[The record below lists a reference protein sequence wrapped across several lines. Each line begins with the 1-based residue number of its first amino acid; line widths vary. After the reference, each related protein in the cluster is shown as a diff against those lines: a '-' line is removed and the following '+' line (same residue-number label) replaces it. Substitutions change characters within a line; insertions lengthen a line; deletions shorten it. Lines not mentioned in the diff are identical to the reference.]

1 MDTTTLIDSLV
12 ETYKEL
18 NMKYRQHGG
27 SAEAMRIVTRMRD
40 DEVHFS
46 KALKDRVTGIGTS
59 DHGSHNLSDA
69 IDGSD
74 ETLAHV
80 ISQFGTARATT
91 LNLLKSIKDDS
102 TWQNTLDDGST
113 ILEHVNELVRSDAT
127 QLRRLA
133 EHTSS

>member
-12 ETYKEL
+12 DTYKEL
-18 NMKYRQHGG
+18 NMNYRQHGG
-27 SAEAMRIVTRMRD
+27 STAAMGIVTRMRD
-40 DEVHFS
+40 DEIHFS

-59 DHGSHNLSDA
+59 DERSQNLSDV

-74 ETLAHV
+74 DSLAHV

-102 TWQNTLDDGST
+102 TWQDTLDDGST
-113 ILEHVNELVRSDAT
+113 IIQHVEELVRSDAS

-133 EHTSS
+133 EKIGS

>member
-1 MDTTTLIDSLV
+1 MDTTTLIDALV

-27 SAEAMRIVTRMRD
+27 SDAAMRIVTRMRD

-59 DHGSHNLSDA
+59 DQGAGNLSDA

-91 LNLLKSIKDDS
+91 LNLLKSIKDEN
-102 TWQNTLDDGST
+102 TWTEPLDDGST
-113 ILEHVNELVRSDAT
+113 ILQHAEELVRSDAT
-127 QLRRLA
+127 QLKRLA
-133 EHTSS
+133 ESIGS